1 MAVTTAYDFEKYH
14 NIGLSTDTKPSGQTP
29 LSTFFEYDTLTPYV
43 TYDGTN
49 WVLDTRTGKQ
59 QLVEVRVSKAID
71 ASIGAYTAGD
81 MVNDDDCCNTA
92 TPWEIAGAAAVAG
105 GYGAIIG
112 IDLFNET
119 ENQSVQYRT
128 ILFNATPTGGTG
140 EFTDNT
146 ANIHPNKADMSKY
159 VGEIPLP
166 SSIARGAAI
175 ATTTSASPSTTG
187 GLPKFYKCAAG
198 STALKF
204 VLVTDTAYTQTA
216 TDDIELTF
224 LLIQF

>member
-1 MAVTTAYDFEKYH
+1 MAIQTVNDYEKSH
-14 NIGLSTDTKPSGQTP
+14 NIGLSTDTKPHGQAA
-29 LSTFFEYDTLTPYV
+29 LSTFFEYDTLIPFV

-49 WVLDTRTGKQ
+49 WVKDTRTGKQ

-92 TPWEIAGAAAVAG
+92 TPWEIAGAAAVNG
-105 GYGAIIG
+105 GYGAILG

-119 ENQSVQYRT
+119 ENQAVQYRL

-146 ANIHPNKADMSKY
+146 ANIHPVKTDRSKY
-159 VGEIPLP
+159 VGEIALP
-166 SSIARGAAI
+166 FSVARGAAI
-175 ATTTSASPSTTG
+175 ATATSASPSTPG

-198 STALKF
+198 ATALKF

-224 LLIQF
+224 LLLQF